1 MSAADRFAALSAG
14 RRVELLRRLVEAGRL
29 AAIPDIVPPR
39 DPAVPVRL
47 SPAQEDLWV
56 YESLYPDTAALNLCC
71 SYHFDTP
78 VDPADLEAA
87 LTIVQGHHD
96 SLRMRITGEVGGLRV
111 ECAPA
116 EPFKLERLD
125 LRGTGVGLREAL
137 HAFSRRTFELDGGPL
152 IRGQY
157 ITVDGTRATLVLAL
171 HHIATDWW
179 SFDVLHGELTEAYRA
194 VRDGVPP
201 RLRRPAI
208 QYADFAG
215 WQRELEAAGVFD
227 AQLGWWRDYLANP
240 PRPLTVGPS
249 TTASPSASPSVGPS
263 VGATAPGPATAGSA
277 APGFGVGQV
286 AFRVGARVEA
296 AVRALAKERGAT
308 VYGVLMTAFAVFAHR
323 LSGEPDLI
331 TGTPVANRSARGL
344 DRVIGYVMNSVPV
357 RWRFDG
363 RTTFAE
369 SLARFT
375 ADFPQVLAHADVP
388 VGRIVRAVDPERV
401 AGRSPLFQWVF
412 MHLPRQES
420 VARLREIADPE
431 RVHTGGEHDLIGIVR
446 DADDGFEASLEFRT
460 DVYEPEVVRA
470 WADAFTTLL
479 GSLVA
484 EPDVPVSRALLLP
497 EEPPVSRGSSAGVP
511 ATTLYGLVARQAG
524 RRPGAVAVEA
534 EDGRLTYGE
543 LLERADALAGV
554 LVERGVGPERVV
566 ALGLGRSM
574 AMVVA
579 MLAVQ
584 RAGGAYLPV
593 DPDDPVERVAYLI
606 RDAGASL
613 LVAERGALPGLGVEP
628 GRLPRLDAE
637 PSALPGHVAE
647 PAPLPEPSALPGLG
661 VERVAPDA
669 VPTSITKFPDIDPLS
684 AAWVIYT
691 SGSSGRP
698 KGVVVSHTG
707 VACLAHSLVTSF
719 GLAEDSRVLQLGAPT
734 FDISVGELCLAFG
747 SGGTLIIP
755 PTGPLAGDELGRVL
769 RERRVTFGLI
779 PPAILAT
786 VPPGDYPDLRGVC
799 AGADV
804 CPPELA
810 ARWAGRGF
818 WNAYGPTETTVGSSV
833 SDPLPPDGALPPIGR
848 AITGTRLYVLDARLR
863 PVPVGVPGEL
873 YVGGAGVARGY
884 LGRPGL
890 TAERFVADPFAAGE
904 RMYRTGDLVH
914 RRPDGQLQF
923 LGRADD
929 QVKVRGFRI
938 EPGEVEAVLA
948 GHRAVARAAVAK
960 RGDRLVAYLVPHPA
974 NTMDAPDADAADA
987 DAADADA
994 AKADSADACA
1004 AEADTVEADTAVI
1017 DTAVI
1022 DTAVV
1027 DTAVVDT
1034 AVVDTAVVD
1043 TAVVD
1048 TAVVD
1053 TAVVDTAVVDTAVID
1068 TADVLAHAMARLPV
1082 HMVPTEYVV
1091 LDALP
1096 LTPRGKLDR
1105 AALPA
1110 PHTPTGMSRK
1120 PVTERESAL
1129 CSLFAELLGLQEVG
1143 AEDDFF
1149 RLGGDSV
1156 AAIRLVSRARE
1167 LGIGLTP
1174 REVFV
1179 ARTPAALAVLA
1190 RVASRAV
1197 TDVPAGRFPL
1207 TPIMHWWRERGGPLR
1222 DFTQSL
1228 VVTVPEGCD
1237 EGRVRAALR
1246 TLTARH
1252 AALRMRLLRHSE
1264 DDWELEVLENAAE
1277 VPFSEAQEP
1286 DPERGHMLTATW
1298 TSPDRL
1304 LLTAHHLAVDT
1315 VSWRILAPEL
1325 TALLN
1330 APAPAP
1336 PQGTSFAR
1344 WSRLLTAEAHRP
1356 ERVAAELPLWERMAT
1371 QGQPLLPP
1379 TPGHKSYGKRAVL
1392 TRTLN
1397 PDLTDQALTHLPAAF
1412 HCGPNEVLL
1421 TALAIAVTRWRGGT
1435 TILMEVEGHGREP
1448 FTDDIDISDTVGWFT
1463 THYPVSLDA
1472 SGTPAAALNRT
1483 KDTLRSLPG
1492 SGLGHGLLRYL
1503 NRETAAK
1510 LAELPTP
1517 DLRFNYL
1524 GRFEGDLVG
1533 RPDAPMAYALEL
1545 DAVALPGPRL
1555 TASWSHAANLL
1566 APHHVTE
1573 LADHWEAALTEL
1585 AAQHHQGGATS
1596 SDFPLVDL
1604 TQAQIEALEADLDG
1618 DW

>member
-29 AAIPDIVPPR
+29 EAIPDIVPPR
-39 DPAVPVRL
+39 DPTAPVRL

-111 ECAPA
+111 ESAPA

-157 ITVDGTRATLVLAL
+157 ITVDSTRATLVLAL

-201 RLRRPAI
+201 RSRRPAL
-208 QYADFAG
+208 QYADFAC
-215 WQRELEAAGVFD
+215 WQRELEAAGVFE

-240 PRPLTVGPS
+240 PRPLTVGPAVNPPACC
-249 TTASPSASPSVGPS
+249 TTS
-263 VGATAPGPATAGSA
+263 
-277 APGFGVGQV
+277 GFGVEQV
-286 AFRVGARVEA
+286 VFRVGARVEA

-375 ADFPQVLAHADVP
+375 AGFPQVLAHADVP

-420 VARLREIADPE
+420 VAGLREIADPE

-460 DVYEPEVVRA
+460 DVYAPEVVRA
-470 WADAFTTLL
+470 WAAAFTTLL

-484 EPDVPVSRALLLP
+484 EPDEPVSRALLLAG
-497 EEPPVSRGSSAGVP
+497 EPPVSRGSSAGVP
-511 ATTLYGLVARQAG
+511 ATTLYGLVARQAEC
-524 RRPGAVAVEA
+524 RPGAVAVEA

-543 LLERADALAGV
+543 LLGRADTLAGA
-554 LVERGVGPERVV
+554 LVERGAGPERVV

-606 RDAGASL
+606 RDAGAHL
-613 LVAERGALPGLGVEP
+613 LVAERGT
-628 GRLPRLDAE
+628 
-637 PSALPGHVAE
+637 
-647 PAPLPEPSALPGLG
+647 LPGLG
-661 VERVAPDA
+661 VERVSPDA
-669 VPTSITKFPDIDPLS
+669 TPTSIPKFPDIDPLS

-691 SGSSGRP
+691 SGSSGHP

-719 GLAEDSRVLQLGAPT
+719 GLTEDSRVLQLGAPT

-747 SGGTLIIP
+747 SGGTLVIP

-779 PPAILAT
+779 PPAVLAT
-786 VPPGDYPDLRGVC
+786 VPPGDYPGLRGVC

-810 ARWAGRGF
+810 ARWADRGF

-833 SDPLPPDGALPPIGR
+833 SDPLPPDVALPPIGR
-848 AITGTRLYVLDARLR
+848 PITGTRLYVLDARLR

-938 EPGEVEAVLA
+938 EPGEVESVLA

-960 RGDRLVAYLVPHPA
+960 HGDRLVAYLVPRPA
-974 NTMDAPDADAADA
+974 S
-987 DAADADA
+987 
-994 AKADSADACA
+994 K
-1004 AEADTVEADTAVI
+1004 I
-1017 DTAVI
+1017 DI
-1022 DTAVV
+1022 
-1027 DTAVVDT
+1027 
-1034 AVVDTAVVD
+1034 
-1043 TAVVD
+1043 
-1048 TAVVD
+1048 
-1053 TAVVDTAVVDTAVID
+1053 
-1068 TADVLAHAMARLPV
+1068 ADVLAHAMAGLPA
-1082 HMVPTEYVV
+1082 HMVPGEYVV

-1110 PHTPTGMSRK
+1110 LPAPRVPAGVPRE

-1129 CSLFAELLGLQEVG
+1129 CSLFAELLGLPGVG

-1179 ARTPAALAVLA
+1179 ARTPAALGALA
-1190 RVASRAV
+1190 RVAARAV
-1197 TDVPAGRFPL
+1197 ADVPAGRFPL
-1207 TPIMHWWRERGGPLR
+1207 TPIMHWWRERGGPL
-1222 DFTQSL
+1222 DGFTQSL
-1228 VVTVPEGCD
+1228 VVTVPEGCG
-1237 EGRVRAALR
+1237 EERVRAALR

-1264 DDWELEVLENAAE
+1264 DDWELEVLEDAAE
-1277 VPFSEAQEP
+1277 VPFSRSTPQEPDPDRDRAAPPPKP
-1286 DPERGHMLTATW
+1286 DPERGQMLTATW
-1298 TSPDRL
+1298 TPPDRL
-1304 LLTAHHLAVDT
+1304 LLTAHHLAVDA
-1315 VSWRILAPEL
+1315 VSWRILGPEL

-1336 PQGTSFAR
+1336 PRGTSFAR
-1344 WSRLLTAEAHRP
+1344 WCRLLTAEARRQ

-1379 TPGHKSYGKRAVL
+1379 TGHKSYGKRAVL
-1392 TRTLN
+1392 TRTL
-1397 PDLTDQALTHLPAAF
+1397 PQDLTEQAITHLPAAF
-1412 HCGPNEVLL
+1412 HCGPQEVLL

-1435 TILMEVEGHGREP
+1435 SILMEVEGHGREP
-1448 FTDDIDISDTVGWFT
+1448 FTDDIDVSATVGWFT
-1463 THYPVSLDA
+1463 TQYPVSLDT
-1472 SGTPAAALNRT
+1472 SGTPAAALERT
-1483 KDTLRSLPG
+1483 RETLRSLPG

-1503 NRETAAK
+1503 NRETAAE
-1510 LAELPTP
+1510 LARLPIP

-1533 RPDAPMAYALEL
+1533 TPDAPMAYALEL

-1566 APHHVTE
+1566 APRHVTE
-1573 LADHWEAALTEL
+1573 LADHWEAALAEL
-1585 AAQHHQGGATS
+1585 AAQHHEGGATS
-1596 SDFPLVDL
+1596 SGFPLVDL
-1604 TQAQIEALEADLDG
+1604 TQAQLEELEADLDG